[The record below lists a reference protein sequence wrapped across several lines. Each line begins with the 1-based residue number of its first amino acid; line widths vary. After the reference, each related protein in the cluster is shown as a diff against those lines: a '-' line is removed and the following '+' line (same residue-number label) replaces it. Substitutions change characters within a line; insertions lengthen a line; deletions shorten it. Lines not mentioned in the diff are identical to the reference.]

1 MRLQVSEMRRKE
13 GKALRPQETC
23 KRTRLGLPAVRGGW
37 SRSMSGSRKG
47 WTDYMATRAVQ
58 APLIDASELPEQ
70 PKRRRPGTVRRPVVR
85 EIEVQRQILTAL
97 ALHPKVAR
105 IERINVMAGR
115 LVSRDGKPSRFMRS
129 CRRGRVDLD
138 GFTRDGKIIAIEVK
152 TPARRN
158 TVTAEQRAYLDQV
171 SAAGGLA
178 GVACSVEEARAIV
191 EGRS

>member
-1 MRLQVSEMRRKE
+1 MSSKARKLLS
-13 GKALRPQETC
+13 KAR
-23 KRTRLGLPAVRGGW
+23 KR
-37 SRSMSGSRKG
+37 
-47 WTDYMATRAVQ
+47 WTDFAA
-58 APLIDASELPEQ
+58 LASIQPALFDSETLRSAQ
-70 PKRRRPGTVRRPVVR
+70 PKRRRPGTVRRPVVK
-85 EIEVQRQILTAL
+85 EIEIQRQILTAL
-97 ALHPKVAR
+97 SLHPKVAR

-115 LVSRDGKPSRFMRS
+115 IIGRDGKPSRFMRS